1 MKNAFSK
8 AVWNPYIAGALV
20 GILAVASVVIST
32 KLLEKPKYLG
42 ASTTFVRAAGLI
54 EKTFMPEHVAANDYY
69 QSKKVKI
76 DWQMLLVLGIALGA
90 LASSLIGKDF
100 KMEKVPPLWQKSFGD
115 KISTRASWAI
125 GGGVISMFGARLAGG
140 CPSGHGMSGMMQ
152 LAVSSLIAM
161 LCFLAGGMI
170 TAQLLYKRRS

>member
-20 GILAVASVVIST
+20 GILAISSVVIST
-32 KLLEKPKYLG
+32 KVLGKPQYLG

-54 EKTFMPEHVAANDYY
+54 EKTFVGEHVAKNDYY
-69 QSKKVKI
+69 QAEKVKV
-76 DWQMLLVLGIALGA
+76 DWQMLFVFGILLGA
-90 LASSLIGKDF
+90 LISSSISKDF
-100 KMEKVPPLWQKSFGD
+100 KLEKIPPLWKDFFGE
-115 KISTRASWAI
+115 KISVRASWAI
-125 GGGVISMFGARLAGG
+125 IGGIVSIFGARLAGG

-152 LAVSSLIAM
+152 LAISSLIAM
-161 LCFLAGGMI
+161 LCFLIGGII